1 MDIGSKSGY
10 PSSALSN
17 FAPHPFEI
25 DGVQCASME
34 GWLQSLKTKSPDM
47 QRHLCSLV
55 GLGAKRM
62 GRKKAWWRH
71 QVLYWQGVEY
81 KRDSEEYQQLLDRAY
96 EALALNEGFRRA
108 LLSTGD
114 AVLKH
119 SMGRTNPKETV
130 LTQSEFCGRLMR
142 LRDRMRV
149 GYSNE

>member
-1 MDIGSKSGY
+1 MDIGSKNGY

-34 GWLQSLKTKSPDM
+34 GWLQSLKTKNPDM
-47 QRHLCSLV
+47 QKHLCSLV

-119 SMGRTNPKETV
+119 SMGRTNQKETV

-142 LRDRMRV
+142 LRDRMKV
-149 GYSNE
+149 GEL

>member
-1 MDIGSKSGY
+1 MDIGSKNGY

-34 GWLQSLKTKSPDM
+34 GWLQSLKTKNPDM
-47 QRHLCSLV
+47 QKHLCSLV

-119 SMGRTNPKETV
+119 SMGRTNQKETV

-142 LRDRMRV
+142 LRDRMKV
-149 GYSNE
+149 